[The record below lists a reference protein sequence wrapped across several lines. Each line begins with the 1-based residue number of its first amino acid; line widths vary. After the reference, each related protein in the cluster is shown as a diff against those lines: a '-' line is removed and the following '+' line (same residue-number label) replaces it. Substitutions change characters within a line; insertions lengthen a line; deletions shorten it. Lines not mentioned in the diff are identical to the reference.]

1 MNSKGL
7 ILIALVIPHM
17 FFIPTQE
24 KTVITQ
30 FDQHYTLLSTGNLT
44 AVWEITILPH
54 EGIKNMLLHIFF
66 SQKAYV
72 KEVVV
77 TDAEGSLNSRMLSRE
92 GLPVLEITFRDRLT
106 PNTRYHFT
114 CELEVWKAVDL
125 GGTEGSFSL
134 LTGYNFPIETLTITA
149 ALPEGT
155 AVREFFPS
163 DGTVSTGK
171 ETTVT
176 WTMNSLPIGFNI
188 QISLYFDI
196 LSVEFADNLFSE
208 GENLYNLQDFE
219 NAQGK
224 FEQAL
229 TMYQSLNLQE
239 KADQCTLYLDRIEG
253 LQQGLPLFEN
263 AVELYNDGDYT
274 QATAEFKQVKSIY
287 EQHQLPT
294 DDVDQ
299 YISDSTQYAAAWE
312 EFQKAEA
319 SLQQGNNE
327 EARNHYVKAREL
339 FSALDDAAMVQQ
351 IDSEISQIAPQPQDE
366 DGAAPVGGIVILI
379 VVVIVIAVAGLTV
392 MKRKKPPPV
401 YSEEEIREEM
411 RELKARFV
419 YGEINK
425 KEYEEQ
431 LAELETQLKK
441 QEPT

>member
-30 FDQHYTLLSTGNLT
+30 FDQHYTLLPTGNLT

-72 KEVVV
+72 TDVVV
-77 TDAEGSLNSRMLSRE
+77 TDAEGSLNSRMISRE
-92 GLPVLEITFRDRLT
+92 GLPILEITFRDRLT

-114 CELEVWKAVDL
+114 CELEVWKAVEL
-125 GGTEGSFSL
+125 GETEGSFNL
-134 LTGYNFPIETLTITA
+134 LTGYNFPVETLTITA

-171 ETTVT
+171 EITVT

-219 NAQGK
+219 NAQEK

-263 AVELYNDGDYT
+263 AVELYNNGDYT
-274 QATAEFKQVKSIY
+274 QAAAEFKQVKSIY
-287 EQHQLPT
+287 EQHQVPT
-294 DDVDQ
+294 DEVDQ

-319 SLQQGNNE
+319 SLQQGDDE
-327 EARNHYVKAREL
+327 EARNHYVRAREL
-339 FSALDDAAMVQQ
+339 FSELDDVAIVQQ
-351 IDSEISQIAPQPQDE
+351 IDSEIEQIAPQSQG
-366 DGAAPVGGIVILI
+366 DGTLPVGGIVILI
-379 VVVIVIAVAGLTV
+379 VVVIAVAVAGLTM

-401 YSEEEIREEM
+401 YSEKEIQEEM

-431 LAELETQLKK
+431 LAELENQLKTQK
-441 QEPT
+441 SV